1 MTIDPAFEA
10 AQRLLGSPLF
20 HGLCLAIVAV
30 AAVLAVLSRIYDD
43 TLSQRIAL
51 ALIALGATVQISL
64 IMHTGYTSPG
74 WGFMLAGVALYAAA
88 TVAKVWRRW
97 RAAGRPDHPF
107 RRSTDWDTLPPT
119 RPGAM
124 PPNPQVWQDTVP
136 TKDKRTSFPAT

>member
-1 MTIDPAFEA
+1 MIQPAMEA

-20 HGLCLAIVAV
+20 HSFCLAIVAV

-88 TVAKVWRRW
+88 TVAKVWTRW

-107 RRSTDWDTLPPT
+107 RRSTDWDTLSPPP
-119 RPGAM
+119 PGAM
-124 PPNPQVWQDTVP
+124 PTSPPAWQETVP
-136 TKDKRTSFPAT
+136 TKDRRTSFPAA